1 MTPAPAVGLPH
12 LKLEEIFDAR
22 IQTLTTPHRYYR
34 VAAHRFLAYLQT
46 DFPQV
51 LQLSEL
57 RRDPHLLGWLRC
69 LCEQDP
75 PLSSSTRRIY
85 LVGLRRLL
93 PDFACEG
100 HSLQP
105 GLILSEDFP
114 PQPRRSP
121 QPQFQWAL
129 GRFRFGEIF
138 DSRIQTFTTDVQPRT
153 TQRYRGVARRFLAY
167 LQTDFPQVLQLSEL
181 RRDPHLLG
189 WLRHL
194 SEQDPPLSPGRRHT
208 YLLMCR
214 RLLHELASA
223 GHPLQPGLILPE
235 DFPLRLRFP
244 EELRSTKDRRSRL
257 SPLLFGDIFEV
268 RIQTLATTLGTST
281 TRHYRGV
288 ARHFLSYLQTEFPQV
303 LDLSELRRD
312 PHLFGWFRRLCEHDP
327 PLSNV
332 TRRRY
337 LLALRRLLVDLAFA
351 GHPLQ
356 PNLILTEDFPPRP
369 EYLPRALSPEDDRQ
383 LQQELSRTNDL
394 LSNALLLTRATG
406 IRIGECIHLALDC
419 LRSLGPN
426 QWGLHVPL
434 GKLHTERLVPVDA
447 HVRQMVTRILTL
459 RALAPASHLARS
471 ASFLL
476 PRSGP
481 DTLYRNLR
489 QALHRVAG
497 RADCSHPITCHQLRH
512 TFATEMIRLGVSLPA
527 LMQLLGHKNIH
538 MTMRYVKVTQSDL
551 QREFHLARQNAIQ
564 PHHIPELP
572 VSSPFSASSDLPGIR
587 RSLAATR
594 HLLQM
599 YRRQIQD
606 EKARRNLQRLDKR
619 LSTVVFELDRLATA
633 EK

>member
-1 MTPAPAVGLPH
+1 MTPGPTFELPH
-12 LKLEEIFDAR
+12 RKLEEIFDAC
-22 IQTLTTPHRYYR
+22 IQNLASPHRAYR
-34 VAAHRFLAYLQT
+34 AAVHRFLAYLQT
-46 DFPQV
+46 DFPRV

-57 RRDPHLLGWLRC
+57 RRDPHLLGWLRR
-69 LCEQDP
+69 LCEQHP

-85 LVGLRRLL
+85 LVVLRRLFCDL
-93 PDFACEG
+93 ASAG
-100 HSLQP
+100 HPLQP
-105 GLILSEDFP
+105 GLIVAEDFS
-114 PQPRRSP
+114 PQSRRSQ
-121 QPQFQWAL
+121 QPQF
-129 GRFRFGEIF
+129 RFAEIF
-138 DSRIQTFTTDVQPRT
+138 DARIQTLTTILRPST
-153 TQRYRGVARRFLAY
+153 TRRYRGVARHFLAY
-167 LQTDFPQVLQLSEL
+167 LQTDFPQMLHLSEL
-181 RRDPHLLG
+181 RRYPHLLG
-189 WLRHL
+189 WLRHFDQ
-194 SEQDPPLSPGRRHT
+194 QDPPLSPGRRHMH
-208 YLLMCR
+208 LLMLR

-223 GHPLQPGLILPE
+223 GHPLQPGLILAE

-257 SPLLFGDIFEV
+257 SPLLFGEIFDV
-268 RIQTLATTLGTST
+268 RIQTLATTVGAST

-288 ARHFLSYLQTEFPQV
+288 ASHFLSYLQTEFPQV

-327 PLSNV
+327 PLSNL
-332 TRRRY
+332 TRLKY
-337 LLALRRLLVDLAFA
+337 LIDLRRLLVDLAFA

-369 EYLPRALSPEDDRQ
+369 EYLPRALSPEDDQQ

-434 GKLHTERLVPVDA
+434 GKLHTERLVPVDEPV
-447 HVRQMVTRILTL
+447 HQIVTRILTL

-489 QALHRVAG
+489 QALHGVAG
-497 RADCSHPITCHQLRH
+497 RAHCSHPITCHQLRH

-527 LMQLLGHKNIH
+527 LMQLLGHKSIN

-551 QREFHLARQNAIQ
+551 QREFHLTRQNTTQ

-572 VSSPFSASSDLPGIR
+572 VSSPLLPSADLPGIR
-587 RSLAATR
+587 RALTATR
-594 HLLQM
+594 HLLEM
-599 YRRQIQD
+599 YRRQLQD

-619 LSTVVFELDRLATA
+619 LSTVIFELDRLATA